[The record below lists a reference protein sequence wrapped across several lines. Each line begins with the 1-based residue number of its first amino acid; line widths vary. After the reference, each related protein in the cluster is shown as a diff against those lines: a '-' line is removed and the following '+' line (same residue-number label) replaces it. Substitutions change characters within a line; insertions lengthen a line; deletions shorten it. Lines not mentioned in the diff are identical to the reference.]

1 MSFVFEVMTIQLTN
15 HHDVELKALLHG
27 LPPHLLQ
34 DGVDANVAEVAGVA
48 PLPLGGRLGLV
59 KLGGVRHVAV
69 ARIDL

>member
-1 MSFVFEVMTIQLTN
+1 MRCVFEVTTVRLTD
-15 HHDVELKALLHG
+15 HHDVELEALLHG

-34 DGVDANVAEVAGVA
+34 DGVDAHVAEVAGVA
-48 PLPLGGRLGLV
+48 PLPLGGRVGLV